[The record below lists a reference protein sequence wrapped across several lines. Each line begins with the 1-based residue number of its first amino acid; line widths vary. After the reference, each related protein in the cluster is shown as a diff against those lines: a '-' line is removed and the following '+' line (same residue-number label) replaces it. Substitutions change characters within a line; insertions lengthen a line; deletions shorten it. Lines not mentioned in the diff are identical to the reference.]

1 MEFYVNEEQKNQ
13 FKRIKEIKIQY
24 IKKVLDFNQKST
36 FILVIQENGSLIQ
49 HLQFFYQHLEDLLNH
64 QNYLEFYF
72 DIFQLKFL
80 INQMLI
86 LIDLIVICWKP
97 LIKMT

>member
-13 FKRIKEIKIQY
+13 FKRIKEIKIQD

-49 HLQFFYQHLEDLLNH
+49 
-64 QNYLEFYF
+64 
-72 DIFQLKFL
+72 
-80 INQMLI
+80 INS
-86 LIDLIVICWKP
+86 
-97 LIKMT
+97 

>member
-13 FKRIKEIKIQY
+13 FKRIKEIQIQD

-49 HLQFFYQHLEDLLNH
+49 
-64 QNYLEFYF
+64 
-72 DIFQLKFL
+72 
-80 INQMLI
+80 INS
-86 LIDLIVICWKP
+86 
-97 LIKMT
+97 